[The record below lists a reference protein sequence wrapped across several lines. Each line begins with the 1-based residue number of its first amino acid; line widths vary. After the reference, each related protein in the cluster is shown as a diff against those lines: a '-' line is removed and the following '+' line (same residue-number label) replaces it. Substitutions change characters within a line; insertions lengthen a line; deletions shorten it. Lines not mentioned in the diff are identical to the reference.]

1 MLRGQDL
8 RPWYQIENGLYLIFT
23 HSKVDIERYPAV
35 KAYLEQFRDHL
46 EPKPRNWTGGRWIG
60 RKAGSYLWYQL
71 QDQVTYF
78 EEFEKPKI
86 VWADISKLPRFSF
99 NENSYLVNTGFLISD
114 PEKWVLGVLQSRV
127 LWFAISQIAQPLRLR
142 AGLWQ
147 YRVLPQ
153 YVERLPIPELT
164 PPQEAELSQIIEQ
177 ITALARAR
185 YVLHEA
191 VREHIVAELSGGG
204 TLNTKLTEWW
214 DLDGVDDLRDEA
226 RKAFKRAIPA
236 NKHGEWGRLLAA
248 KQEEHAQLTAQ
259 IVKLETRM
267 NAVVYEA
274 FDLTPE
280 EIALIEEKTKYPY
293 GAV

>member
-1 MLRGQDL
+1 L
-8 RPWYQIENGLYLIFT
+8 RPWYQLTNGLHLLWSYQ
-23 HSKVDIERYPAV
+23 DIEIDNYIAV
-35 KAYLEQFRDHL
+35 KKYLEQFKTALASRW
-46 EPKPRNWTGGRWIG
+46 EPSRGQCE
-60 RKAGSYLWYQL
+60 WYEL
-71 QDQVTYF
+71 RPCDYYA
-78 EEFEKPKI
+78 EFEKPKI
-86 VWADISKLPRFSF
+86 VWPDISKLPRFSL
-99 NENSYLVNTGFLISD
+99 NENSYLVNTGFMIGASK
-114 PEKWVLGVLQSRV
+114 KWFLGLLQSRV

-164 PPQEAELSQIIEQ
+164 PPQEAELSQIVEQ

-185 YVLHEA
+185 YAMHEA

-214 DLDGVDDLRDEA
+214 DLDGIDDLRDEA

-280 EIALIEEKTKYPY
+280 EIALIEETTKYPY